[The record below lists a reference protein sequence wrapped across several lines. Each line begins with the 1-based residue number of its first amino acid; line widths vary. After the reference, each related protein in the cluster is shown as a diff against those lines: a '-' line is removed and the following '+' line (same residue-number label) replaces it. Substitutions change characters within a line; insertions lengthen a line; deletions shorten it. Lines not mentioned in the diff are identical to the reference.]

1 MRSRS
6 RPKIR
11 KQLFSLLLSLAM
23 LSSLLVISAAAKG
36 PEDAVAPVYNAAE
49 NVYEISTPAQLMYL
63 SGTWK
68 EGAPRDGNYVLTAD
82 IDMAGWEG
90 FKPIAS
96 EKEEGY
102 LGTFDGR
109 FHAIRNLT
117 IDYPKKYVGLF
128 GYVGNENDQAYVKN
142 VAMIDCEIRGQ
153 QNVGGIAGVTY
164 GTITGCV
171 VTGHVWVDDL
181 SNSHTSG
188 GIAGKVK
195 EGEGPII
202 GHVENCYVDAKLEA
216 PYDVGGIAGIQD
228 GGGYVG
234 NSFAAGSVNA
244 YGENGSAGGIAGSFN
259 AGDHIVGCVS
269 AQTSIS
275 GTKNVDKI
283 VGQLDDEAAT
293 NISGNIA
300 WEGTLLAGNEPAF
313 QPIQWEDVSAQV
325 LQTKQT
331 DVDLGWDF
339 DKVWTWSDTLQQ
351 PILQGYD
358 PAIFEALDF
367 TVDGPR
373 VISRAI
379 NEVDQNAKVTLTAR
393 VAGVDAVESAVLHY
407 GYDSVDAE
415 LPMTISG
422 TTCTVDLP
430 TGKAGD
436 MYYYLEIQAGGKTVT
451 KPYDKS
457 APIQV
462 FVDDGSILGDPSQIT
477 MTPDTTQGS
486 LRFSWITVPEV
497 KASVVQYKKQG
508 ESTWK
513 TARGTSYVDAVTP
526 GWKELATHQV
536 VLEDLEPDAMY
547 VYRVGDGKDFM
558 SEEHTF
564 KAPTS
569 PDADEFSF
577 IFVSDPQSVS
587 TDDYMSFKKSMDYAT
602 TLVTPEFIMSGGDT
616 TQDGYKATEWEAC
629 FEVMGDY
636 FASIPTIT
644 VPGNHEMKGDWGL
657 ISFAQR
663 FNMPGGD
670 TGTEFD
676 GTIGCIEY
684 GDACIV
690 VINTEVTPP
699 EEKADIIAKQ
709 LQWAKECYEKSDKK
723 WRIMLTHAGPY
734 TSNHPAS
741 EVIDYFINDS
751 AWSVDALGVDLFLN
765 GHDHIYIRATALGD
779 VKANTGDG
787 TTYVTGGTVG
797 NKYYEY
803 LPDRSDYATDCYVDD
818 KDQQVFSIITVP
830 EDTITGKAYQCQDSD
845 TDEKEEMD
853 QWNNWKV
860 VDSYEI
866 RNTVRDGKKVTDY
879 TDVKSGDWY
888 YDAAAFVTENKL
900 VSGEEAYRFGGNE
913 IITRAEAAQALYNL
927 AGRPDCQLTTAFTDV
942 TERSQQRDAISW
954 VYQQGIMLGTGDGVF
969 SPDRPLTR
977 GMFATILARYA
988 KLQGKDMSTMV
999 ELSTFTDAASIPG
1012 AYADGVRWCAA
1023 NKIVEG
1029 RSDGTFVS
1037 QASLTRA
1044 HMSTMLMRFVQLD
1057 K

>member
-23 LSSLLVISAAAKG
+23 LSSLLVIPAAAKG

-142 VAMIDCEIRGQ
+142 VAMLDCEIRGQ

-202 GHVENCYVDAKLEA
+202 GHVENCYVNAKLEA

-331 DVDLGWDF
+331 YVDLGWDF

-513 TARGTSYVDAVTP
+513 TARGTSYVDAVPP

-577 IFVSDPQSVS
+577 IFVSDPRSVS

-644 VPGNHEMKGDWGL
+644 VPGNHEMKGDWGF

-709 LQWAKECYEKSDKK
+709 LQWAKE
-723 WRIMLTHAGPY
+723 
-734 TSNHPAS
+734 
-741 EVIDYFINDS
+741 
-751 AWSVDALGVDLFLN
+751 
-765 GHDHIYIRATALGD
+765 
-779 VKANTGDG
+779 
-787 TTYVTGGTVG
+787 
-797 NKYYEY
+797 
-803 LPDRSDYATDCYVDD
+803 
-818 KDQQVFSIITVP
+818 
-830 EDTITGKAYQCQDSD
+830 
-845 TDEKEEMD
+845 
-853 QWNNWKV
+853 
-860 VDSYEI
+860 
-866 RNTVRDGKKVTDY
+866 
-879 TDVKSGDWY
+879 
-888 YDAAAFVTENKL
+888 
-900 VSGEEAYRFGGNE
+900 
-913 IITRAEAAQALYNL
+913 
-927 AGRPDCQLTTAFTDV
+927 
-942 TERSQQRDAISW
+942 
-954 VYQQGIMLGTGDGVF
+954 
-969 SPDRPLTR
+969 
-977 GMFATILARYA
+977 
-988 KLQGKDMSTMV
+988 
-999 ELSTFTDAASIPG
+999 
-1012 AYADGVRWCAA
+1012 
-1023 NKIVEG
+1023 
-1029 RSDGTFVS
+1029 
-1037 QASLTRA
+1037 
-1044 HMSTMLMRFVQLD
+1044 
-1057 K
+1057 

>member
-23 LSSLLVISAAAKG
+23 LSSLLVIPAAAKG
-36 PEDAVAPVYNAAE
+36 PEDAGAPVYNAAE
-49 NVYEISTPAQLMYL
+49 NVYEISTPARLMYL

-96 EKEEGY
+96 EKEAGY

-128 GYVGNENDQAYVKN
+128 GYVGNENDRAYVKN

-283 VGQLDDEAAT
+283 VGQLNDEAAT

-325 LQTKQT
+325 LQAKQT

-379 NEVDQNAKVTLTAR
+379 NDVDQNAKVTLTAR

-477 MTPDTTQGS
+477 MTPDTAQGS

-513 TARGTSYVDAVTP
+513 TARGTGYVDAVTP

-644 VPGNHEMKGDWGL
+644 VPGNHEMKGDWGF

-709 LQWAKECYEKSDKK
+709 LQWAKE
-723 WRIMLTHAGPY
+723 
-734 TSNHPAS
+734 
-741 EVIDYFINDS
+741 
-751 AWSVDALGVDLFLN
+751 
-765 GHDHIYIRATALGD
+765 
-779 VKANTGDG
+779 
-787 TTYVTGGTVG
+787 
-797 NKYYEY
+797 
-803 LPDRSDYATDCYVDD
+803 
-818 KDQQVFSIITVP
+818 
-830 EDTITGKAYQCQDSD
+830 
-845 TDEKEEMD
+845 
-853 QWNNWKV
+853 
-860 VDSYEI
+860 
-866 RNTVRDGKKVTDY
+866 
-879 TDVKSGDWY
+879 
-888 YDAAAFVTENKL
+888 
-900 VSGEEAYRFGGNE
+900 
-913 IITRAEAAQALYNL
+913 
-927 AGRPDCQLTTAFTDV
+927 
-942 TERSQQRDAISW
+942 
-954 VYQQGIMLGTGDGVF
+954 
-969 SPDRPLTR
+969 
-977 GMFATILARYA
+977 
-988 KLQGKDMSTMV
+988 
-999 ELSTFTDAASIPG
+999 
-1012 AYADGVRWCAA
+1012 
-1023 NKIVEG
+1023 
-1029 RSDGTFVS
+1029 
-1037 QASLTRA
+1037 
-1044 HMSTMLMRFVQLD
+1044 
-1057 K
+1057 

>member
-6 RPKIR
+6 RSKIR

-23 LSSLLVISAAAKG
+23 LSSLLVIPAAAKG
-36 PEDAVAPVYNAAE
+36 PEDAGAPVYNAAE
-49 NVYEISTPAQLMYL
+49 NVYEISTPARLMYL

-96 EKEEGY
+96 EKEAGY

-128 GYVGNENDQAYVKN
+128 GYVGNENDRAYVKS
-142 VAMIDCEIRGQ
+142 VAMLDCEIRGQ

-331 DVDLGWDF
+331 YVDLGWDF

-379 NEVDQNAKVTLTAR
+379 NDVDQNAKVTLTAR

-477 MTPDTTQGS
+477 MTPDTAQGS

-513 TARGTSYVDAVTP
+513 TARGTGYVDAVTP

-644 VPGNHEMKGDWGL
+644 VPGNHEMKGDWGF

-709 LQWAKECYEKSDKK
+709 LQWAKE
-723 WRIMLTHAGPY
+723 
-734 TSNHPAS
+734 
-741 EVIDYFINDS
+741 
-751 AWSVDALGVDLFLN
+751 
-765 GHDHIYIRATALGD
+765 
-779 VKANTGDG
+779 
-787 TTYVTGGTVG
+787 
-797 NKYYEY
+797 
-803 LPDRSDYATDCYVDD
+803 
-818 KDQQVFSIITVP
+818 
-830 EDTITGKAYQCQDSD
+830 
-845 TDEKEEMD
+845 
-853 QWNNWKV
+853 
-860 VDSYEI
+860 
-866 RNTVRDGKKVTDY
+866 
-879 TDVKSGDWY
+879 
-888 YDAAAFVTENKL
+888 
-900 VSGEEAYRFGGNE
+900 
-913 IITRAEAAQALYNL
+913 
-927 AGRPDCQLTTAFTDV
+927 
-942 TERSQQRDAISW
+942 
-954 VYQQGIMLGTGDGVF
+954 
-969 SPDRPLTR
+969 
-977 GMFATILARYA
+977 
-988 KLQGKDMSTMV
+988 
-999 ELSTFTDAASIPG
+999 
-1012 AYADGVRWCAA
+1012 
-1023 NKIVEG
+1023 
-1029 RSDGTFVS
+1029 
-1037 QASLTRA
+1037 
-1044 HMSTMLMRFVQLD
+1044 
-1057 K
+1057 

>member
-23 LSSLLVISAAAKG
+23 LSSLLVIPAAAKG

-49 NVYEISTPAQLMYL
+49 NVYEISTPARLMYL

-96 EKEEGY
+96 EKEAGY

-142 VAMIDCEIRGQ
+142 VAMLDCEIRGQ

-188 GIAGKVK
+188 GIGGKVK

-202 GHVENCYVDAKLEA
+202 GHVENCYVNAKLEA

-283 VGQLDDEAAT
+283 VGQLNDETAT

-300 WEGTLLAGNEPAF
+300 WEGTLLEGNEPAF

-325 LQTKQT
+325 LQAKQT

-379 NEVDQNAKVTLTAR
+379 NDVDQNAKVTLTAR

-457 APIQV
+457 TPIQV

-477 MTPDTTQGS
+477 MTPDTAQGS

-513 TARGTSYVDAVTP
+513 TARGTGYVDAVTP

-547 VYRVGDGKDFM
+547 VYRVGDGKEFM

-564 KAPTS
+564 KAPTA

-644 VPGNHEMKGDWGL
+644 VPGNHEMKGDWGF

-709 LQWAKECYEKSDKK
+709 LQWAKE
-723 WRIMLTHAGPY
+723 
-734 TSNHPAS
+734 
-741 EVIDYFINDS
+741 
-751 AWSVDALGVDLFLN
+751 
-765 GHDHIYIRATALGD
+765 
-779 VKANTGDG
+779 
-787 TTYVTGGTVG
+787 
-797 NKYYEY
+797 
-803 LPDRSDYATDCYVDD
+803 
-818 KDQQVFSIITVP
+818 
-830 EDTITGKAYQCQDSD
+830 
-845 TDEKEEMD
+845 
-853 QWNNWKV
+853 
-860 VDSYEI
+860 
-866 RNTVRDGKKVTDY
+866 
-879 TDVKSGDWY
+879 
-888 YDAAAFVTENKL
+888 
-900 VSGEEAYRFGGNE
+900 
-913 IITRAEAAQALYNL
+913 
-927 AGRPDCQLTTAFTDV
+927 
-942 TERSQQRDAISW
+942 
-954 VYQQGIMLGTGDGVF
+954 
-969 SPDRPLTR
+969 
-977 GMFATILARYA
+977 
-988 KLQGKDMSTMV
+988 
-999 ELSTFTDAASIPG
+999 
-1012 AYADGVRWCAA
+1012 
-1023 NKIVEG
+1023 
-1029 RSDGTFVS
+1029 
-1037 QASLTRA
+1037 
-1044 HMSTMLMRFVQLD
+1044 
-1057 K
+1057 